1 MTKRRW
7 LMLALAAAAI
17 VLLAGRELAGA
28 YADYLWYESVGAGA
42 LWRTR
47 LQATIV
53 LELGSAVIAAL
64 FAFCNLYAVRQSVLQ
79 LVLPRRLANLEIGEE
94 VPGRYLMG
102 AAIALAIV
110 LALLLTFPSSDW
122 LSFVL
127 ARWGRP
133 FSETDPYFAS
143 DLGFFVYWLPFE
155 TALWSWAFVLVIVV
169 GIAVV
174 LLYAL
179 TPSLRWRGG
188 SLHVSAYVRRHLTVL
203 AGVVLLMTA
212 WSFRL
217 DMYSL
222 LSSGSGPDGLFGYV
236 DHHVAVP
243 GDLLLSLATLG
254 AALIV
259 VWAGF
264 AGQFRLAGISV
275 LTTLAVAILVREVA
289 PLVAEHSG
297 TDADRAI
304 RERAYVATRA
314 IYTRRAYGIDA
325 VARADT
331 SVAYPSLSA
340 ALPWVPIWDQ
350 SALTR
355 AVDAGRVSDDEPVPT
370 SWNPDPGGMVVEV
383 IGAPPAGASS
393 RAPWTVTRI
402 RAAEADEHGAPVRVA
417 ATDQSSG
424 EDLPLDALL
433 VYPGAPEIAI
443 IADSLSHAAG
453 TSLESFFVRL
463 AAAWSM
469 QNFHILAQDLPQ
481 PRPTLIAHRDV
492 HHRVAL
498 YAPFFEQSRRVQP
511 LLLGDTLYWGVDLY
525 TASDTY
531 PLSWRVLA
539 AGEERSYFHHAAVAI
554 VQASTG
560 ETVVVPDSVLDPV
573 AATWVHHLPSIFGS
587 WASLPA
593 GLRPLLAPPLEG
605 TYAQAMAFGRF
616 GTRSDSGPPRHIPV
630 LNGADSALVGDVPIA
645 LPNQAAAIALPLVDD
660 LDRLSGLF
668 IGTGGI
674 APRSMWYQ
682 PRGFGP
688 RWSGVLD
695 KLRSLDTAGTPLR
708 DGAVVRGRVRT
719 IPLVSGLGFLQPAYH
734 WRPENVP
741 SIARVA
747 LLVNDSARA
756 LVPPTTLLAGSS
768 EVHPAGSSPSQKSAA
783 ALYADMKD
791 ALRRG
796 DWVAFGRAFEALGR
810 VLGQGK
816 APR

>member
-1 MTKRRW
+1 MKKRRW

-17 VLLAGRELAGA
+17 VLLAGRAVAGA

-47 LQATIV
+47 LQATLL
-53 LELGSAVIAAL
+53 LEFGSALIAAL
-64 FAFCNLYAVRQSVLQ
+64 FAFCNLYAVRQSVVQ
-79 LVLPRRLANLEIGEE
+79 LVLPRRVANLEIGEE

-102 AAIALAIV
+102 AAITLSVI

-122 LSFVL
+122 MSFVL
-127 ARWGRP
+127 ARWGRA

-155 TALWSWAFVLVIVV
+155 TALWSWAFVLVIVI

-188 SLHVSAYVRRHLTVL
+188 SLHVSTYVRRHLTVI

-236 DHHVAVP
+236 DHRVAVP

-259 VWAGF
+259 IWAGF
-264 AGQFRLAGISV
+264 VGQFRLAGISV

-289 PLVAEHSG
+289 PLIAEHSG
-297 TDADRAI
+297 TDADRAV
-304 RERAYVATRA
+304 RERPYAATRA
-314 IYTRRAYGIDA
+314 SYTRRAYGIDA
-325 VARADT
+325 VARAD
-331 SVAYPSLSA
+331 SSIGYPTLTA
-340 ALPWVPIWDQ
+340 ALPWVPVWDEP
-350 SALTR
+350 ALTR
-355 AVDAGRVSDDEPVPT
+355 AVDVGRVSDDEPVPT
-370 SWNPDPGGMVVEV
+370 SWIATSGGIIAEIV
-383 IGAPPAGASS
+383 GAPPAGASS
-393 RAPWTVTRI
+393 RAPWTVARI
-402 RAAEADEHGAPVRVA
+402 QAAEADERGAPVRA
-417 ATDQSSG
+417 AAPDASGG
-424 EDLPLDALL
+424 EDMPLDAPL
-433 VYPGAPEIAI
+433 VYPGAPPVAI

-453 TSLESFFVRL
+453 TPLESFFVRL

-481 PRPTLIAHRDV
+481 PRPTLISHRDV
-492 HHRVAL
+492 HERVAL
-498 YAPFFEQSRRVQP
+498 YAPFFEQGRRAQP

-525 TASDTY
+525 STSDTY
-531 PLSWRVLA
+531 PLSWRAPAV
-539 AGEERSYFHHAAVAI
+539 GEDRSYFHHAAVAI

-560 ETVVVPDSVLDPV
+560 ETVVVPDSVLDPI

-593 GLRPLLAPPLEG
+593 GLRALLAPPLDG
-605 TYAQAMAFGRF
+605 IYAQAMAFGRF
-616 GTRSDSGPPRHIPV
+616 GTRTDSDPPRHIPV

-645 LPNQAAAIALPLVDD
+645 LPNQATAIALPLVDD
-660 LDRLSGLF
+660 LDRLRGLF
-668 IGTGGI
+668 IGTGGG
-674 APRSMWYQ
+674 AARTMWYQ
-682 PRGFGP
+682 PARPGP
-688 RWSGVLD
+688 RWSAVLD
-695 KLRSLDTAGTPLR
+695 KLRSLDSAGAAIR
-708 DGAVVRGRVRT
+708 DGSTVHGRVRT
-719 IPLVSGLGFLQPAYH
+719 VPVASGIGFLQPAFR
-734 WRPENVP
+734 WRAENVP
-741 SIARVA
+741 SIIRIATIVG
-747 LLVNDSARA
+747 DSARA
-756 LVPPTTLLAGSS
+756 LTPPTVVAGKPPEPQPAPTGQRKTAAMLYS
-768 EVHPAGSSPSQKSAA
+768 E
-783 ALYADMKD
+783 MRD

-796 DWVAFGRAFEALGR
+796 DWVAFGRAFDALGR
-810 VLGQGK
+810 ALEGAK
-816 APR
+816 KP